1 MQPVGIA
8 TSTNNTPVLDY
19 LHTELSAYGT
29 VAIVR
34 TESPPDIPNSN
45 RYDNQ
50 YWYSN
55 NGQWIG
61 TNSTPTL
68 KSLLEQLAPHHDYAI
83 LPDELP
89 FSIPHVVIG
98 DTEYDGQVLQQAP
111 SPEDISIP
119 RLVSRIDDQE
129 PIVTLESLV
138 TQIKQLPGADQSGA
152 IATFTGRVRE
162 LDSPDDAATSY
173 LEFEKYDEVA
183 DERLTLI
190 QNELESRDG
199 VHAVLLHHRTGRIES
214 GEDIV
219 FVVVLAGHRE
229 EAFNTVQDGINR
241 LKDEVPIFKKEVTT
255 EESFWVHNRP

>member
-1 MQPVGIA
+1 MQLVGIA
-8 TSTNNTPVLDY
+8 TSTNKTPVLDY
-19 LHTELSAYGT
+19 LQTELSAYGS

-34 TESPPDIPNSN
+34 TESPPVIPDS
-45 RYDNQ
+45 DQFDHQ

-55 NGQWIG
+55 NGHWIG
-61 TNSTPTL
+61 TNSTANLTT
-68 KSLLEQLAPHHDYAI
+68 LLEQLAPHHDYAI
-83 LPDELP
+83 LTGNIP

-111 SPEDISIP
+111 SPEDLSIP
-119 RLVSRIDDQE
+119 RLISQIDEQE

-183 DERLTLI
+183 DERLTTI
-190 QNELESRDG
+190 KNELEARDG

-219 FVVVLAGHRE
+219 FVVVLAGHRK

-241 LKDEVPIFKKEVTT
+241 LKNEVPIFKKEVTT
-255 EESFWVHNRP
+255 EDTFWVHNRP